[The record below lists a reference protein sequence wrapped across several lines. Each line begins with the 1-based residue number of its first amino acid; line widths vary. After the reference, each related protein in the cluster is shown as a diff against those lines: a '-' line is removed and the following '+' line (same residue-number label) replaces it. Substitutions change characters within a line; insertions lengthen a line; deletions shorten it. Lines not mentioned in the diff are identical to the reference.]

1 MTNDTPPQEEKCP
14 ETNYKCISLSPP
26 TYINLDNDGNP
37 WLVILDKTITIKPIP
52 PEIDITKIDAITIV

>member
-37 WLVILDKTITIKPIP
+37 WLVILDTISSVMFS
-52 PEIDITKIDAITIV
+52 EVMVMHS